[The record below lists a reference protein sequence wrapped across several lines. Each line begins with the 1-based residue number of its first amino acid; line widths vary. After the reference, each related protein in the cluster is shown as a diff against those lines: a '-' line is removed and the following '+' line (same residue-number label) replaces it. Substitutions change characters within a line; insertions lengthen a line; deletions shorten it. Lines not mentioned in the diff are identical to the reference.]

1 MTTYEKYDCCYGTII
16 DKCSKGVF
24 LLLDND
30 EKAYAKDFTSHK
42 SGTKVLCTVLKSAT
56 DKFRTLVSID
66 SVGNDYHYV
75 A

>member
-1 MTTYEKYDCCYGTII
+1 MSKYERFDCCYGTIV

-30 EKAYAKDFTSHK
+30 EKAYAKDFTTNK

-56 DKFRTLVSID
+56 EKFRTLVSID
-66 SVGNDYHYV
+66 SVVYDYQLAV
-75 A
+75 

>member
-1 MTTYEKYDCCYGTII
+1 MSKYERFDCCYATIL

-30 EKAYAKDFTSHK
+30 EKAYAKDFTTHK

-56 DKFRTLVSID
+56 EKFRTSVSID
-66 SVGNDYHYV
+66 SVVYDYQL
-75 A
+75 AA

>member
-1 MTTYEKYDCCYGTII
+1 MTTYEKYDCCYGIII

-30 EKAYAKDFTSHK
+30 ETVYAEDFTSHK
-42 SGTKVLCTVLKSAT
+42 SGTKVFCTVLKCAT
-56 DKFRTLVSID
+56 DKFKTFVSID
-66 SVGNDYHYV
+66 SVRDDYHYV